1 MAFEAGALGKQRTEE
16 QTSELQAQPLSKY
29 SGSYLKVLPRMI
41 STDLDGNDAREFL
54 LDFFPDAEEMLS
66 KLFLKGYQWPFDV
79 RKVDGGSSII
89 DILVYLELCKNRR
102 V

>member
-1 MAFEAGALGKQRTEE
+1 MAFEAGALEKNLTEW
-16 QTSELQAQPLSKY
+16 QFGLASVKPRWNV
-29 SGSYLKVLPRMI
+29 SGTYMQVLPRMI